1 MWLTKSTKYVGGRS
15 EYDSRNSRTT
25 SRPLFELPK
34 KSVRCRRYI
43 YICIYM
49 YIYTCM
55 YIYMYVYIYMHFY
68 IHI

>member
-43 YICIYM
+43 YM
-49 YIYTCM
+49 YIY
-55 YIYMYVYIYMHFY
+55 I
-68 IHI
+68 